1 MSTNTSAPNA
11 TLSFLGCVNIAV
23 NLAAKKYPTTTLAE
37 VETHVTNPGSP
48 SPIKDLRVVFQ
59 ADGGATS
66 VFATM
71 TQWGEFGPLEFK
83 RQAWVEDVVIPWP
96 IKMDIVEA
104 DQLLKKAG
112 YTGPYGAVTLRHPMA
127 ARGMHEPYYIFSM
140 MTGEYVFVGV
150 NDKKV
155 FTSDSK
161 DAAVG
166 HEAA

>member
-1 MSTNTSAPNA
+1 MSTNTTAPDA

-23 NLAAKKYPTTTLAE
+23 NLAAKQYPTTKLYE
-37 VETHVTNPGSP
+37 VETHVTTPGQP

-59 ADGGATS
+59 ADGGAAT

-71 TQWGEFGPLEFK
+71 TKWGEFAPLEFK
-83 RQAWVEDVVIPWP
+83 REGWMEDVVIPWP

-104 DQLLKKAG
+104 DQLLKQAG
-112 YTGPYGAVTLRHPMA
+112 YTGPYGAVTLRHPVA
-127 ARGMHEPYYIFSM
+127 LGMREPYYIFSM
-140 MTGEYVFVGV
+140 MTGEYIFVGV

-155 FTSDSK
+155 ITSNSDK
-161 DAAVG
+161 EIAG